1 MRGWGGGT
9 MSGDSASGATP
20 VGDFSLS
27 FGRGGKGLGGRNK
40 GVLLRGHVSGGSG
53 WGEWHGSGGH
63 KSVPA
68 AVKQGIVRG
77 TPVHD
82 ARPWAGPGR
91 RGEWAWGERKE
102 MAQPQMNSTSLD

>member
-1 MRGWGGGT
+1 
-9 MSGDSASGATP
+9 
-20 VGDFSLS
+20 
-27 FGRGGKGLGGRNK
+27 
-40 GVLLRGHVSGGSG
+40 
-53 WGEWHGSGGH
+53 
-63 KSVPA
+63 VPA

>member
-1 MRGWGGGT
+1 
-9 MSGDSASGATP
+9 

-40 GVLLRGHVSGGSG
+40 GMKERACADRSTPKKGGRRGVLLRGHGSGGSG